1 MSLPKLALL
10 LFCLSLPASTWA
22 AGGDPE
28 AGKQKSAACQAC
40 HGPDGVSPS
49 PAFPHLAGQ
58 YRDYLVQALLDYQS
72 GQRANAI
79 MRGFAE
85 PLSRQD
91 IEDLAAYYASRK
103 NEVLFSK

>member
-1 MSLPKLALL
+1 MQKRMLL
-10 LFCLSLPASTWA
+10 LLLCLSLPAAVW

-28 AGKQKSAACQAC
+28 AGRQKSTACQAC
-40 HGPDGVSPS
+40 HGPQGVSPS

-72 GQRANAI
+72 GKRRHAV

-91 IEDLAAYYASRK
+91 IEDLAAYYASQHK
-103 NEVLFSK
+103 KLLYHK